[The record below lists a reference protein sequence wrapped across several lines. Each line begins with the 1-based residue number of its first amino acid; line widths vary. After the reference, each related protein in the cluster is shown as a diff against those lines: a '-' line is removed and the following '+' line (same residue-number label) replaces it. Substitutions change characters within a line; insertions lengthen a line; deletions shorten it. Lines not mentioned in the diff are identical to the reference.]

1 MHISHLRGLA
11 VQQLAELIAK
21 RRVERC
27 RRWLNRNAPPCW
39 HRNLFEPLRD
49 GTAMSRINTSY
60 DTDSP
65 LALAFET
72 QATLANQFGYVTE
85 AQVMSHFQ
93 LSSRWLRAH
102 GGSVLGHDP
111 AHVSSS
117 LLNSVWST
125 AMRDHPSG
133 STAFRHQTALDR
145 HFAEMIF
152 SEPRA
157 PTLFERLFSWLRPAI
172 S

>member
-11 VQQLAELIAK
+11 VQQLAELVAQ

-27 RRWLNRNAPPCW
+27 KRWLNRNAPPCW
-39 HRNLFEPLRD
+39 HRNFFEPLRD
-49 GTAMSRINTSY
+49 GTAMSRVNTSY

-72 QATLANQFGYVTE
+72 QAVLANQSGYVTE
-85 AQVMSHFQ
+85 AQVVNHFR

-102 GGSVLGHDP
+102 GCSVLGRDP
-111 AHVSSS
+111 AHVGSS

-133 STAFRHQTALDR
+133 STAYRHQTALDR
-145 HFAEMIF
+145 RFAEMDF
-152 SEPRA
+152 SEPSR
-157 PTLFERLFSWLRPAI
+157 PGWRQRLFGWLRPQRA
-172 S
+172 

>member
-11 VQQLAELIAK
+11 VQQLAELIAR

-27 RRWLNRNAPPCW
+27 RRWLNQNASPCW
-39 HRNLFEPLRD
+39 HRNFFEPLRD
-49 GTAMSRINTSY
+49 GTAMSRVRTSR
-60 DTDSP
+60 DTESP
-65 LALAFET
+65 LALAFEA
-72 QATLANQFGYVTE
+72 QASLANQFGYVTE
-85 AQVMSHFQ
+85 AQVVNHFC

-102 GGSVLGHDP
+102 GCSVLGRDP
-111 AHVSSS
+111 AHVGNE

-145 HFAEMIF
+145 RFAEMDF
-152 SEPRA
+152 SEPRT
-157 PTLFERLFSWLRPAI
+157 PTLLERLFGWLRPVSA
-172 S
+172 